1 MTGYS
6 DGSSPQ
12 SLFAKMPNRASN
24 TLSFNLL
31 YITIGLLEE
40 EEEQETQGGGGGKEE
55 KSNNNRNQFSQ

>member
-40 EEEQETQGGGGGKEE
+40 EEEQETQEGGGKEE